1 MYILTTTDAQYLTAQ
16 GTRPYLTTNA
26 RLALVF
32 PSAEA
37 AEAARITLARELPT
51 VTLAVE
57 QTA

>member
-1 MYILTTTDAQYLTAQ
+1 MYILTSNAQYLTAQ

-57 QTA
+57 KVA